1 MFHSD
6 ELDAFKGFKAEWGST
21 YNDGTKTPGPTQ
33 GPPTIKGAAHGK
45 GVALWKIV
53 MSLLFVAKA
62 KLTR

>member
-45 GVALWKIV
+45 GVAL
-53 MSLLFVAKA
+53 
-62 KLTR
+62 